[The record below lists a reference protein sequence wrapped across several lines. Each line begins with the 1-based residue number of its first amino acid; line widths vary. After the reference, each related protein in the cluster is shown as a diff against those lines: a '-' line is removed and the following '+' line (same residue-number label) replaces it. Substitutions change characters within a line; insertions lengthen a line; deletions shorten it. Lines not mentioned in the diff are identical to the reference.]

1 MMKPTT
7 RPRLTRKADSILQQM
22 KVITAKGSKSD
33 ALVAYFAGSEEMETR
48 ARLAED
54 YVNKYEQKQEFF
66 EELLKLRNRQ
76 IDSLVYDC
84 REISK
89 ARYYWRS
96 TAIWLY
102 LIAFAEAIPLAW
114 FFING

>member
-7 RPRLTRKADSILQQM
+7 RPRLTHEADAILEQM
-22 KVITAKGSKSD
+22 KEITAKDSKSD

-54 YVNKYEQKQEFF
+54 YVNKYEQKQEYYD
-66 EELLKLRNRQ
+66 ELLKLRNQQ

-102 LIAFAEAIPLAW
+102 LIAFAEAILLAW
-114 FFING
+114 FFIHG